1 MNEGL
6 RCSFCDKT
14 KEQARILIAGASS
27 VFICDVCVDLCAR
40 IVAEQLPFDGKWGAA
55 CRGEEDRASI
65 LARARC
71 RVKMSLAHSQAE
83 RAEQEA
89 KRAEREAL
97 LGYAETA
104 ADDDSA
110 ARGAGEIEK

>member
-40 IVAEQLPFDGKWGAA
+40 IVAGGTLRIGDQ
-55 CRGEEDRASI
+55 
-65 LARARC
+65 
-71 RVKMSLAHSQAE
+71 VV
-83 RAEQEA
+83 
-89 KRAEREAL
+89 AL
-97 LGYAETA
+97 
-104 ADDDSA
+104 
-110 ARGAGEIEK
+110 